1 MTHAARIRRAR
12 MLTGLSQAELAA
24 KLDLSRSAISQ
35 WERFTGTKPN
45 IEHLGLLATLC
56 KVQFEWLSTG
66 RGPMKLGDTHQE
78 PAAHMAEFG
87 VVQDKV
93 AEFGA
98 LLDEVHVGE
107 AGHLVMEAA
116 KTDEVAQDHA

>member
-12 MLTGLSQAELAA
+12 MLTGLSQAELAS

-35 WERFTGTKPN
+35 WERFSGTKPN

-78 PAAHMAEFG
+78 PAAHMAEFAFDE
-87 VVQDKV
+87 Q
-93 AEFGA
+93 ESR
-98 LLDEVHVGE
+98 LLSGFRQLTARKKDAIVD
-107 AGHLVMEAA
+107 LVERI
-116 KTDEVAQDHA
+116 KR